1 LSTLTLA
8 LGSLALILLLIGLRV
23 PIGVAMG
30 AVAFFGFWYLRNL
43 DVALSVLRDSPFVFA
58 ANWDLSAIPMFL
70 LMGAVAANSGVGT
83 ALFRAAV
90 AWFGALPGGL
100 AVATNW
106 ACAGFGAA
114 SGSSVAAAAVMARLA
129 IPEMLKHKYDKG
141 LATGVCASGGT
152 LDALIPPSIA
162 FVIYGIF
169 AEVSIVKLLL
179 AGILPGIL
187 TATVYMLM
195 IMGRAWLNPAV
206 APPVVFEDRR
216 ALWRERWASLAEIWP
231 VVVLILGVIGGLYA
245 GVVTPTEGGA
255 AGALLAVLI
264 GLVQRKLSWGGFVD
278 AFKDAMGTTAQLF
291 FVGIGAVIYTKFLA
305 LAGAAD
311 MFKDLI
317 GAWAID
323 PLFLVIGVS
332 LIYVVLGMFLDP
344 LGMVLLTIPV
354 FVPMFA
360 ALKMDLVWFGVLVV
374 KFIGIGLLTPPVGF
388 NVYVVKNVVG
398 DSIPLEKIFRGC
410 LWFLACEVVIMTL
423 LISYPEI
430 SLWLPNSMYAPM
442 AR

>member
-1 LSTLTLA
+1 LSTLELS
-8 LGSLALILLLIGLRV
+8 LGSLACILLLIGLRV
-23 PIGVAMG
+23 PIGCGV
-30 AVAFFGFWYLRNL
+30 WYLRNL
-43 DVALSVLRDSPFVFA
+43 DVALSVLRDTPFVFA

-70 LMGAVAANSGVGT
+70 LMGAIAGNSGIGT

-152 LDALIPPSIA
+152 LDSLIPPSIA

-195 IMGRAWLNPAV
+195 IVGRAWLNPKV
-206 APPVVFEDRR
+206 APSIVFDDRQ
-216 ALWRERWASLAEIWP
+216 ALWRERWASLGEIWP
-231 VVVLILGVIGGLYA
+231 IVVLILGVIGGLYA

-264 GLVQRKLSWGGFVD
+264 GVVQRKLSWAGFVD
-278 AFKDAMGTTAQLF
+278 SFKDAIGTTSQLF

-305 LAGAAD
+305 LAGSAE
-311 MFKDLI
+311 MFTQLI
-317 GAWAID
+317 GSWAID

-332 LIYVVLGMFLDP
+332 IIYVILGMFLDP
-344 LGMVLLTIPV
+344 LGMILLTIPV

-398 DSIPLEKIFRGC
+398 ASVPLEAIFRGC

-423 LISYPEI
+423 LIAFPQI
-430 SLWLPNSMYAPM
+430 SLWLPGTM
-442 AR
+442 

>member
-1 LSTLTLA
+1 MSTLTLS
-8 LGSLALILLLIGLRV
+8 LGSLAFILLLIGLRV
-23 PIGVAMG
+23 PIGVSMG
-30 AVAFFGFWYLRNL
+30 AVAFCGLWYLRDFNI
-43 DVALSVLRDSPFVFA
+43 ALSVLRDTPFVFA

-70 LMGAVAANSGVGT
+70 LMGAVAGNSGIGT

-187 TATVYMLM
+187 TASIYMIM
-195 IMGRAWLNPAV
+195 IMGRAWINPAV
-206 APPVVFEDRR
+206 APPVEFPDRQ

-231 VVVLILGVIGGLYA
+231 IIVLILGVIGGLYA
-245 GVVTPTEGGA
+245 GIVTPTEGGA
-255 AGALLAVLI
+255 AGALLAVVI
-264 GLVQRKLSWGGFVD
+264 GVIQRKLSWAGFVD
-278 AFKDAMGTTAQLF
+278 SFKDAIGTTSQLF
-291 FVGIGAVIYTKFLA
+291 FVGIGAVVYTKFLA
-305 LAGAAD
+305 LAGSAE
-311 MFKDLI
+311 MFTELI
-317 GAWAID
+317 GSWAID
-323 PLFLVIGVS
+323 PILLVIGVS
-332 LIYVVLGMFLDP
+332 LIYVILGMFLDP
-344 LGMVLLTIPV
+344 LGMILLTIPV

-360 ALKMDLVWFGVLVV
+360 SLKLDLVWFGVLVV
-374 KFIGIGLLTPPVGF
+374 KYIGIGLLTPPVGF
-388 NVYVVKNVVG
+388 NVYVVKNAVG
-398 DSIPLEKIFRGC
+398 DSIPLETIFKGC
-410 LWFLACEVVIMTL
+410 FWFLLCEIVIMTL
-423 LISYPEI
+423 LISFPEI
-430 SLWLPNSMYAPM
+430 SLWLPNSM
-442 AR
+442 